1 VHLFSHSDGL
11 QVQEVQVCLSIG
23 SGATFG
29 RLVSKGAKL
38 AVSKYVGYLNRII
51 DISLCIVPM
60 AIELVPIP
68 LPTSADTS
76 KFVDFGRE
84 VKGVNPGVLTPGEF
98 KEVQDALYKVLLIL
112 RTRCM

>member
-1 VHLFSHSDGL
+1 MCGFRIWISEPRSAP
-11 QVQEVQVCLSIG
+11 S
-23 SGATFG
+23 
-29 RLVSKGAKL
+29 
-38 AVSKYVGYLNRII
+38 RII
-51 DISLCIVPM
+51 DILCIVPM

-68 LPTSADTS
+68 LPPSADTS

-98 KEVQDALYKVLLIL
+98 KEVQDALYKVFLIL